1 VAEARE
7 NEDEEENLTEAEEN
21 EDEEEDGEQPA
32 LWLCGPARLPPLP
45 ATYHE
50 KWVIEPSRDK

>member
-1 VAEARE
+1 VPEAQ
-7 NEDEEENLTEAEEN
+7 EN

-32 LWLCGPARLPPLP
+32 LWLHGPARLPPLP

-50 KWVIEPSRDK
+50 KWVIESFGDK